1 MSYNQPGPYGGQPP
15 QGQPGPYG
23 GQPPQGQPG
32 PYGQQ
37 PGPYGG
43 QPPQGQ
49 PGPYGQQPGP
59 YGGQPPQGPP
69 QGQPGYGYPQQAPQG
84 VPPQQQP
91 QPGYGYPQAQ
101 QPGPYGQQPGP
112 YGQQPP
118 TPPYGGQQAYGTMP
132 MPPAQPKKK
141 TGLII
146 GGAVVALAVIAGGV
160 YFLTSGG
167 GASNSD
173 VADSTKGYK
182 LTPAA
187 SVDEYKKQSMGST
200 PSAPLTGSGKTEAEK
215 LGIKNPQQTVAQYSL
230 GSEENPLTVKSLKLQ
245 GIWGDVTDP
254 AKVIDN
260 SFTNTEKD
268 MKKSNN
274 GLEYSLVG
282 SPKAVTPSGFKGAL
296 MKCQDM
302 KMINSKG
309 DGTAKGGPKEFTAP
323 ICVWADYSTVGVL
336 TGIDVAQSMAGKGM
350 SQDDVAALTAKL
362 YNTSRTKI

>member
-1 MSYNQPGPYGGQPP
+1 MSFNQPGPYD
-15 QGQPGPYG
+15 

-43 QPPQGQ
+43 PPPQGQ
-49 PGPYGQQPGP
+49 
-59 YGGQPPQGPP
+59 P

-91 QPGYGYPQAQ
+91 PQPGYGYPQAQ
-101 QPGPYGQQPGP
+101 QPGPYGQQP
-112 YGQQPP
+112 P
-118 TPPYGGQQAYGTMP
+118 TPPYGGQPVYGQQP
-132 MPPAQPKKK
+132 GFPPAQQPKKK

-146 GGAVVALAVIAGGV
+146 GGVIVALAVIGGGV

-187 SVDEYKKQSMGST
+187 TLDGYKKGSASKSG
-200 PSAPLTGSGKTEAEK
+200 PATGEDKTTLEG
-215 LGIKNPQQTVAQYSL
+215 LGIKDPQQAGATYQSGEA
-230 GSEENPLTVKSLKLQ
+230 NPAAAKSITLQ
-245 GIWGDVTDP
+245 GFWGDVTDP
-254 AKVIDN
+254 AKVIN
-260 SFTNTEKD
+260 NAFNNAESGF
-268 MKKSNN
+268 KK
-274 GLEYSLVG
+274 GAEGMDVQLVG
-282 SPKAVTPSGFKGAL
+282 SPKAVTPAGFKGAL

-302 KMINSKG
+302 KVLNKEG
-309 DGTAKGGPKEFTAP
+309 DGATKGPKEFTVP
-323 ICVWADYSTVGVL
+323 ICVWADYSTVGTVIGVDL
-336 TGIDVAQSMAGKGM
+336 GLAMTGKGM
-350 SQDDVAALTAKL
+350 AQDDAAGLTAKL

>member
-1 MSYNQPGPYGGQPP
+1 MSYNQPGPYGGQPPQGQPGPYGGQPP

-49 PGPYGQQPGP
+49 PG
-59 YGGQPPQGPP
+59 
-69 QGQPGYGYPQQAPQG
+69 YGYPQQTPPG
-84 VPPQQQP
+84 VPPQQPP

-101 QPGPYGQQPGP
+101 QPGPYGQQP
-112 YGQQPP
+112 P
-118 TPPYGGQQAYGTMP
+118 TPPYGGPQYGGQP
-132 MPPAQPKKK
+132 PFPPAQPKKK

-187 SVDEYKKQSMGST
+187 SVDDYKKESSGSAA
-200 PSAPLTGSGKTEAEK
+200 SAPLTGEPKTKAEGM
-215 LGIKNPQQTVAQYSL
+215 GIKNPQQTAAQYSV
-230 GSEENPLTVKSLKLQ
+230 GSEENPLSVKGLTFQ

-260 SFTNTEKD
+260 SFANTEND
-268 MKKSNN
+268 MKKSNE
-274 GLEYSLVG
+274 GMEYSLVG
-282 SPKAVTPSGFKGAL
+282 SPKAVTPPGFKGAL

-302 KMINSKG
+302 KMVNSKG

-323 ICVWADYSTVGVL
+323 VCVWADYSTVGVVI
-336 TGIDVAQSMAGKGM
+336 GIDVAQSMAGKGM
-350 SQDDVAALTAKL
+350 PQDDVAALTAKL

>member
-23 GQPPQGQPG
+23 GPPQGQPGPYGQQPQGQPG

-37 PGPYGG
+37 PGPYG
-43 QPPQGQ
+43 
-49 PGPYGQQPGP
+49 QQ
-59 YGGQPPQGPP
+59 PP

-101 QPGPYGQQPGP
+101 QPGPYGQQP
-112 YGQQPP
+112 P
-118 TPPYGGQQAYGTMP
+118 TPPYGSQPPYGA
-132 MPPAQPKKK
+132 MPPAEPKKK

-146 GGAVVALAVIAGGV
+146 GGVVVALAVIGGGV
-160 YFLTSGG
+160 YFLTSG

-187 SVDEYKKQSMGST
+187 TLDGFKKS
-200 PSAPLTGSGKTEAEK
+200 PSNAAPSGPATGENKTTYEG
-215 LGIKNPQQTVAQYSL
+215 LGIKDPQQAGSTYQS
-230 GSEENPLTVKSLKLQ
+230 GSEDNPLALKSVTLS
-245 GIWGDVTDP
+245 GVWGDVTDP

-260 SFTNTEKD
+260 AFNNAEAD
-268 MKKSNN
+268 FKKGSE
-274 GLEYSLVG
+274 GMELQRIG
-282 SPKAVTPSGFKGAL
+282 SPKAVTPAGFKGAL
-296 MKCQDM
+296 MKCQDL
-302 KMINSKG
+302 KVLNKEG
-309 DGTAKGGPKEFTAP
+309 DGTPAKGPKEFIIP
-323 ICVWADYSTVGVL
+323 VCVWADYSTVGTVL
-336 TGIDVAQSMAGKGM
+336 GVDVALSMAGKGM
-350 SQDDVAALTAKL
+350 PQDDVAALTAKL

>member
-1 MSYNQPGPYGGQPP
+1 MSYN
-15 QGQPGPYG
+15 QPGPYG

-43 QPPQGQ
+43 P
-49 PGPYGQQPGP
+49 
-59 YGGQPPQGPP
+59 PPQGPP

-101 QPGPYGQQPGP
+101 QPGPYGQQP
-112 YGQQPP
+112 P
-118 TPPYGGQQAYGTMP
+118 TPPYGGQPVYGQQP
-132 MPPAQPKKK
+132 PFPPAPQPKKK

-146 GGAVVALAVIAGGV
+146 GGAIVALAVIAGGV

-187 SVDEYKKQSMGST
+187 TLDGYKKGASSDSSSG
-200 PSAPLTGSGKTEAEK
+200 PLTGDEKAKAEAA
-215 LGIKNPQQTVAQYSL
+215 GIKNPNGAGADYQG
-230 GSEENPLTVKSLKLQ
+230 GSEKDLSLKLVNLN
-245 GIWGDVTDP
+245 GFWGEVSDP
-254 AKVIDN
+254 ASVIN
-260 SFTNTEKD
+260 KSFDRAKANMTKGDSDSKAE
-268 MKKSNN
+268 
-274 GLEYSLVG
+274 LVG
-282 SPKAVTPSGFKGAL
+282 SPRDVTPAGFKGAL
-296 MKCQDM
+296 MRCQNV
-302 KMINSKG
+302 KINNDEG
-309 DGTAKGGPKEFTAP
+309 DGSLEKGPKTIEAP
-323 ICVWADYSTVGVL
+323 ICIWADYSTVGIV
-336 TGIDVAQSMAGKGM
+336 TGVDMGLAMTNKAMPQDELAGVA
-350 SQDDVAALTAKL
+350 AKL

>member
-43 QPPQGQ
+43 QPPQG
-49 PGPYGQQPGP
+49 
-59 YGGQPPQGPP
+59 
-69 QGQPGYGYPQQAPQG
+69 GQPGYGYPQQAPQG
-84 VPPQQQP
+84 VPQQP

-101 QPGPYGQQPGP
+101 QPGPYGQQPQAP
-112 YGQQPP
+112 YGQAPYGQA
-118 TPPYGGQQAYGTMP
+118 PYGGQVP
-132 MPPAQPKKK
+132 MPPAPPKKK

-146 GGAVVALAVIAGGV
+146 GGAVVALVVIAGGA
-160 YFLTSGG
+160 YFLTSG

-187 SVDEYKKQSMGST
+187 TLDGYKKSPGSSGSSG
-200 PSAPLTGSGKTEAEK
+200 PMTGTDKTKAES
-215 LGIKNPQQTVAQYSL
+215 LGIKNPQQAGAVYQA
-230 GSEENPLTVKSLKLQ
+230 GSKDNPLAVKSVTLS

-260 SFTNTEKD
+260 SFNNAESD
-268 MKKSNN
+268 FKK
-274 GLEYSLVG
+274 GDEGTDVKLVG
-282 SPKAVTPSGFKGAL
+282 SPNAVTPAGFDGAL
-296 MKCQDM
+296 MKCQNM
-302 KMINSKG
+302 KVINKDG
-309 DGTAKGGPKEFTAP
+309 DGTPAKGPKEFEIP
-323 ICVWADYSTVGVL
+323 ICVWADYSTVGVV
-336 TGIDVAQSMAGKGM
+336 TGVDVALSMAGKGM
-350 SQDDVAALTAKL
+350 SQDDAAALAAKL

>member
-37 PGPYGG
+37 PGPYG
-43 QPPQGQ
+43 
-49 PGPYGQQPGP
+49 QQPGP
-59 YGGQPPQGPP
+59 YGGQPPQG
-69 QGQPGYGYPQQAPQG
+69 GQPGYGYPQQAPQG
-84 VPPQQQP
+84 VPQQP

-101 QPGPYGQQPGP
+101 QPGPYGQQPQPP
-112 YGQQPP
+112 YGQ
-118 TPPYGGQQAYGTMP
+118 PPYGGQVP
-132 MPPAQPKKK
+132 MPPAPPKKK

-146 GGAVVALAVIAGGV
+146 GGVVVALAVIAGGA
-160 YFLTSGG
+160 YFLTSG

-187 SVDEYKKQSMGST
+187 KLDGYKKSPSTTT
-200 PSAPLTGSGKTEAEK
+200 PSGPMTGADKTKVEG
-215 LGIKNPQQTVAQYSL
+215 LGIKNPQQAGAVYQA
-230 GSEENPLTVKSLKLQ
+230 GSEDNPLALKSVTLS

-260 SFTNTEKD
+260 SFNNAESNF
-268 MKKSNN
+268 KK
-274 GLEYSLVG
+274 GDKGMDVKLVG
-282 SPKAVTPSGFKGAL
+282 SANAVTPAGFDGAL
-296 MKCQDM
+296 MKCQNM
-302 KMINSKG
+302 KVINKDG
-309 DGTAKGGPKEFTAP
+309 DGTPAKGPKEFEIP
-323 ICVWADYSTVGVL
+323 ICVWADYSTVGVVE
-336 TGIDVAQSMAGKGM
+336 GVDVALSMAGKGM
-350 SQDDVAALTAKL
+350 SQDDTAALAAKL

>member
-1 MSYNQPGPYGGQPP
+1 MSYN
-15 QGQPGPYG
+15 QPGPYG

-49 PGPYGQQPGP
+49 P
-59 YGGQPPQGPP
+59 

-84 VPPQQQP
+84 VPPQQPP
-91 QPGYGYPQAQ
+91 QGYGYPQA
-101 QPGPYGQQPGP
+101 QQPGP

-118 TPPYGGQQAYGTMP
+118 TPPYGGQQAYPGG
-132 MPPAQPKKK
+132 PPQPGAPKKK

-167 GASNSD
+167 SSNSD

-187 SVDEYKKQSMGST
+187 SVDDYKQDTGEAT
-200 PSAPLTGSGKTEAEK
+200 PSKPVTGKDKAEAEAM
-215 LGIKNPQQTVAQYSL
+215 GIKNANQVSAQYVS
-230 GSEENPLTVKSLKLQ
+230 GGKENPLTMKSLMLM
-245 GIWGDVTDP
+245 GFWGEVTDP
-254 AKVIDN
+254 AAVVDN
-260 SFTNTEKD
+260 AFKNAE
-268 MKKSNN
+268 
-274 GLEYSLVG
+274 LEMAKGEDNENVSLVG
-282 SPKAVTPSGFKGAL
+282 SPEAVKPEGFEGAL
-296 MKCQDM
+296 MKCQSL
-302 KMINSKG
+302 KTINEEA
-309 DGTAKGGPKEFTAP
+309 DGSVEKGPKEITTP
-323 ICVWADYSTVGVL
+323 VCVWTDYSTVGIVV
-336 TGIDVAQSMAGKGM
+336 GIDVGAMMTNKSMPQA
-350 SQDDVAALTAKL
+350 DVAALAAKL